1 MRIVMF
7 SINPLFAEKVMGGAP
22 KHLQNVAIYL
32 GNLGHEVKVLCTRRD
47 EAHIPFS
54 WGERVEV
61 LPILRFK
68 QPFPQPYAIP
78 AYDMAA
84 MIQDMS
90 EYLAQA
96 DRFYMHDGEFL
107 YPYVYRHVPTV
118 VSLRDNV
125 YPETLL
131 GGFLFQGDSLIL
143 ISHYARQY
151 FEQTVGRFFPELPAR
166 IKVVR
171 NGLDWSRFKPT
182 AAGDILKIIPVNPE
196 TDTLVL
202 HPHRPEETKGIRQTI
217 DVIDRLVHQ
226 YQIKGIK
233 TLVPRWIDA
242 EASEELRGFYREIDS
257 LIAERGLKDNFVF
270 HDWIPQALMP
280 EYFSMGAVT
289 LALGNF
295 VESFGNAVYESL
307 GCGTPVVV
315 SRISSHRELLPE
327 NLVDKVDFDDAER
340 AAAYAARIIT
350 NRERT
355 RAETLAYLHQ
365 RYSIEQQ
372 LEGYAAA
379 ILNAKIVP
387 EMRYEATPRSA
398 ETRYILPVWCYEAT
412 RGIYHDFR
420 SQYRKL
426 PELADLLRIYPA
438 GFTVNEAS
446 GRGIEEETVEGWY
459 RDGYIT
465 PLR

>member
-22 KHLQNVAIYL
+22 KHLQNVAIHL
-32 GNLGHEVKVLCTRRD
+32 GKLGHEVKVLCTQRD

-151 FEQTVGRFFPELPAR
+151 FEQTVGRFFLELPAR

-182 AAGDILKIIPVNPE
+182 AAGDILKIIPVNPQ
-196 TDTLVL
+196 TDRLVL

-217 DVIDRLVHQ
+217 DVIDRLVYQ

-242 EASEELRGFYREIDS
+242 EASEELRLFYREIDS

-327 NLVDKVDFDDAER
+327 NLVDKVDFDDAES

-355 RAETLAYLHQ
+355 RAETLTYLHQ
-365 RYSIEQQ
+365 HYSIEQQ

-379 ILNAKIVP
+379 ILNAKVVP
-387 EMRYEATPRSA
+387 EMRYKATPRSA
-398 ETRYILPVWCYEAT
+398 ETRYILPVWCYEAK

-420 SQYRKL
+420 SEYHEL
-426 PELADLLRIYPA
+426 PQLADLLRTYPS
-438 GFTVNEAS
+438 GFTVDEAA
-446 GRGIEEETVEGWY
+446 GRGIEVATVEARY

-465 PLR
+465 HL